1 MAGQVAER
9 FGSRNVITVT
19 LVLSAVPLFL
29 LSVVDN
35 ALAFLLALA
44 AGALTGASHSL
55 IVVMAQALMPAR
67 KGFAS
72 GATLGFIF
80 GTGAIGTLVI
90 GALSDRL
97 TLPVAFQVIGVVTL
111 ITGFLALGLPSE
123 QHAPEAQPHSN
134 AIEPA
139 ADAATS

>member
-1 MAGQVAER
+1 
-9 FGSRNVITVT
+9 
-19 LVLSAVPLFL
+19 
-29 LSVVDN
+29 
-35 ALAFLLALA
+35 
-44 AGALTGASHSL
+44 
-55 IVVMAQALMPAR
+55 MPAR

-97 TLPVAFQVIGVVTL
+97 TLPVAFQVIGIVTL

-123 QHAPEAQPHSN
+123 HRAPEVQPVSDV
-134 AIEPA
+134 IEPA
-139 ADAATS
+139 ADAASL